1 MTTIWAPYGHDRYGD
16 IHAADRN
23 IAEQVLNTLLMLA
36 GGLLWG
42 DVIGTF
48 CGVLAT
54 MNPQVVEFNQR
65 VDSLNQYMST
75 IWARYEHES
84 GGGV

>member
-1 MTTIWAPYGHDRYGD
+1 M
-16 IHAADRN
+16 
-23 IAEQVLNTLLMLA
+23 LNTLLMLA

-75 IWARYEHES
+75 I
-84 GGGV
+84 